1 MKVVS
6 IYSLKG
12 GTGKSIT
19 AANLAYILAVEH
31 KQRVLL
37 VDFDE
42 QGNSSQYFAKF
53 HPDKVSSADVL
64 ARNCEIAAAII
75 DTGYSG
81 LHIMT
86 ANSNLYGADRLLFK
100 SRDANRLKEQLDL
113 VADQYD
119 FCIIDNAPRLSMPAV
134 NALTASEY
142 VIVPM
147 RSDNFSLEGIKELKK
162 QISNAKNLNPKLK
175 MLGCLVTHYQNNDVN
190 NQCIA
195 LLKERL
201 KLPVL
206 DTYIWFNTKISES
219 TFYSKPLLEVS
230 RRSGAAVQY
239 KKLAAEVLEA
249 LEEQSDSDIKEGAKN
264 GI

>member
-64 ARNCEIAAAII
+64 ARTCEIAAAIT

-81 LHIMT
+81 LHIVT

-100 SRDANRLKEQLDL
+100 SRDANRLKEQL
-113 VADQYD
+113 
-119 FCIIDNAPRLSMPAV
+119 
-134 NALTASEY
+134 
-142 VIVPM
+142 

-195 LLKERL
+195 LLKERF